1 VSSQTTSTLFL
12 FEIKLF
18 AFLRVNRKTFF
29 ASIEQIFERRSSRQ
43 WKDVQAKEHPSSIT
57 DETPVR
63 GNWSAHMPRPQSKI
77 CLKKENTVS
86 ERDKYSSLKDCGK
99 IPLQRFRPSA
109 SKKKLASKTRLR
121 LQSPRLY
128 MQWTNMHHTWERSS
142 TDEPITARRRTHPAQ
157 TARDSCQA
165 TKRNARRHYR
175 PALPAAGRQV
185 AGNRLHKLRCV
196 TKGYFKK

>member
-12 FEIKLF
+12 FEIKLIV
-18 AFLRVNRKTFF
+18 FLRVNRKTFF
-29 ASIEQIFERRSSRQ
+29 ASIEQIFERRSSHQ
-43 WKDVQAKEHPSSIT
+43 WKDVQAKEHPSSIM

-63 GNWSAHMPRPQSKI
+63 GKQSKI

-86 ERDKYSSLKDCGK
+86 ERDKYSSLKDYGK

-109 SKKKLASKTRLR
+109 SKKKLALKTRLR

-157 TARDSCQA
+157 TARDSCPGFGTA
-165 TKRNARRHYR
+165 GCR
-175 PALPAAGRQV
+175 PASRW
-185 AGNRLHKLRCV
+185 
-196 TKGYFKK
+196 